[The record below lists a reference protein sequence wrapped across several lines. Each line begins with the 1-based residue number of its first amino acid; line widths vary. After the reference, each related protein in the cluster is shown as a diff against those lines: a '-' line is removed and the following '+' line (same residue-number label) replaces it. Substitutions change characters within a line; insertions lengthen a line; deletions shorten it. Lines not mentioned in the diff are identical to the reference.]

1 MIKILSTRIQWI
13 QFDFT
18 LKSNWG
24 TSEDA
29 DNNMESQTGQ
39 RSGAEVEIILSH
51 QDNWGCAVA
60 HEQEVRERTW

>member
-29 DNNMESQTGQ
+29 DNNTESQTGQ
-39 RSGAEVEIILSH
+39 RSGADVEMILSH
-51 QDNWGCAVA
+51 QDN
-60 HEQEVRERTW
+60 